1 MKISDKTN
9 TMLHASAV
17 FLFLQPTINYLT
29 LLWRKQ
35 LTPLSCG
42 WNIGPRAILCYIYIF
57 RRQSAIILCFEE
69 TFILV
74 SFFKHSW
81 LWVQGR
87 KVSDQAI
94 TLQLAALDG
103 GREERS
109 PVWGSAAKQR
119 PEHGPLITVIAAAVI
134 IWSPPVQAPCLH
146 HSQTLY
152 FIYSLYRV
160 LQQIWWMEE
169 AYIHNEYSAAK

>member
-17 FLFLQPTINYLT
+17 FIFTANNQLFNPFMEEAAHTTKLWMKHRTECNFVLH
-29 LLWRKQ
+29 LLF
-35 LTPLSCG
+35 
-42 WNIGPRAILCYIYIF
+42 F

-74 SFFKHSW
+74 SFFKHSCCEYKEW
-81 LWVQGR
+81 KYRR
-87 KVSDQAI
+87 KPSHCSPLHPAS
-94 TLQLAALDG
+94 
-103 GREERS
+103 GREALSGAVQR
-109 PVWGSAAKQR
+109 WTQR

-146 HSQTLY
+146 HSSQTLY
-152 FIYSLYRV
+152 FIYSLYPTQCCSRSDE
-160 LQQIWWMEE
+160 WR
-169 AYIHNEYSAAK
+169 HT